1 MEGML
6 RVDMFLDHE
15 GLDLVLSILNM
26 VLELDM
32 YLEDIKQLYL
42 LLVLVLMVQ
51 AKQPVQQLVLS
62 QLLSL
67 SLRML
72 NLLLQLTL
80 FLPPM
85 LLVIDP

>member
-1 MEGML
+1 ML

-15 GLDLVLSILNM
+15 GLDLVLSILHM

-32 YLEDIKQLYL
+32 YLEDIKQLSL
-42 LLVLVLMVQ
+42 VLVLVLMVQ
-51 AKQPVQQLVLS
+51 AKQLVQQLVLS
-62 QLLSL
+62 KLLSL
-67 SLRML
+67 SLLML
-72 NLLLQLTL
+72 HLLLQLTL